1 MTWRWRNRAFT
12 NTRKN
17 RDEQFSTTSERQPM
31 TQRYVSSPQWL
42 SLIMLLVYDSATSAE
57 EFPTLRPG
65 LWEYKRTTQRSDQAW
80 VPKDIVE
87 RACGDPTDTLKQQSA
102 AFTKLGCV
110 MTVEQTETDNTYGLT
125 ADCTMKNGQKVHSRS
140 VTTFE
145 GDSQYTSAI
154 DSSGWLS
161 GVPVQFAERV
171 IAKRI
176 GDCEN
181 KGQ

>member
-1 MTWRWRNRAFT
+1 MYDRLMWFL
-12 NTRKN
+12 
-17 RDEQFSTTSERQPM
+17 F
-31 TQRYVSSPQWL
+31 
-42 SLIMLLVYDSATSAE
+42 IILVVCAGVASAA
-57 EFPTLRPG
+57 EFPALRSG
-65 LWEYKRTTQRSDQAW
+65 LWEYQRTTQRSDQAW

-87 RACGDPTDTLKQQSA
+87 RECGDPNDTLKQQSA

-125 ADCTMKNGQKVHSRS
+125 ADCTMKNGGKVHSRS
-140 VTTFE
+140 VTTFD
-145 GDSQYTSAI
+145 GDSQYTSVI
-154 DSSGWLS
+154 DSSGWLT

-176 GDCEN
+176 GDCEP